1 MNQVQINY
9 VPQMASIAERVNQ
22 PIRLV
27 QCIQMFNEEEFAPL
41 VLASIYDEVDQI
53 IVIEGAVGERSDA
66 TEDGHSTD
74 RTLEIV
80 KEFMENSDP
89 DNKVQLISIKRPWK
103 SLEEMKQ
110 TFLDLT
116 SQGDWLII
124 NDADEIYRPE
134 DIRRVRVAIDRHPHA
149 SEIVPLFLHFYRD
162 FSHVA
167 VPGPEWQPQHQRVIK
182 NMGGMKYNSH
192 PVATM
197 MDGHCS
203 YFSPWMQQRR
213 YMMPNFFV
221 FHYGYA
227 RSNMDEVM
235 EAKQAYYEKELAKHD
250 GANRKFDQKVRDWID
265 GTEPLLYF
273 HDMTGSNAV
282 SHPEVMRRHPL
293 WETANAPISDG
304 EIVWRD
310 SGIYQTSFRG
320 EDIPNVW
327 LCMTGQ
333 AAPQLPLYSNMVDD
347 DI

>member
-1 MNQVQINY
+1 MNQRIHY
-9 VPQMASIAERVNQ
+9 TPQMASIVERINT

-53 IVIEGAVGERSDA
+53 IVIEGAVGERDDA

-74 RTLEIV
+74 RTLEILKDF
-80 KEFMENSDP
+80 KENKDP
-89 DNKVQLISIKRPWK
+89 DNKIQLISIKRAWK

-116 SQGDWLII
+116 SKGDWLII
-124 NDADEIYRPE
+124 NDADEFYRPE

-149 SEIVPLFLHFYRD
+149 SEFVPLFLHFYRD

-167 VPGPEWQPQHQRVIK
+167 VPGPEWQPQHQRIIK

-197 MDGHCS
+197 IDGHCS
-203 YFSPWMQQRR
+203 YFSSWMQPRR
-213 YMMPNFFV
+213 FMIKDLFV

-227 RSNMDEVM
+227 RSGMDDIM
-235 EAKQAYYEKELAKHD
+235 KSKQAYYEKELAKHG
-250 GANRKFDQKVRDWID
+250 GANKKFDEKVQAWID
-265 GTEPLLYF
+265 RTEPVMYF
-273 HDMTGSNAV
+273 GGLQ
-282 SHPEVMRRHPL
+282 HPDVMYKHPL
-293 WETANAPISDG
+293 ASHTTLKKAETPDWTES
-304 EIVWRD
+304 EIYEA
-310 SGIYQTSFRG
+310 SLTGKP
-320 EDIPNVW
+320 IPNIW
-327 LCMTGQ
+327 LCMTQQ
-333 AAPQLPLYSNMVDD
+333 AQPRMSVYSNMVDE

>member
-9 VPQMASIAERVNQ
+9 VPQMASIVERVNT

-53 IVIEGAVGERSDA
+53 IVIEGAVGKRDDA

-80 KEFMENSDP
+80 KDFKATKDP
-89 DNKVQLISIKRPWK
+89 GNKVQLVSIKRAWN

-116 SQGDWLII
+116 SQGDWLVI
-124 NDADEIYRPE
+124 NDCDEIYRPE
-134 DIRRVRVAIDRHPHA
+134 DIKRVCKAIDRHPHA
-149 SEIVPLFLHFYRD
+149 SEFVPLFLHFYRD
-162 FSHVA
+162 FYHIA
-167 VPGPEWQPQHQRVIK
+167 VPGPEWQPQHQRIIK

-197 MDGHCS
+197 ADGHCS

-213 YMMPNFFV
+213 YMMRDFFV
-221 FHYGYA
+221 FHYGYV
-227 RSNMDEVM
+227 RSGMDDVM
-235 EAKQAYYEKELAKHD
+235 KAKQAYYKKELAKHN
-250 GANRKFDQKVRDWID
+250 GANVKFDEKVKAWFD
-265 GTEPLLYF
+265 GTEPVLFY
-273 HDMTGSNAV
+273 DGD
-282 SHPEVMRRHPL
+282 HPAIMNKERVTSLP
-293 WETANAPISDG
+293 DG
-304 EIVWRD
+304 ETPWD
-310 SGIYQTSFRG
+310 NDPFYMLSLTGKP
-320 EDIPNVW
+320 IPNVW
-327 LCMTGQ
+327 LCMSGA
-333 AAPQLPLYSNMVDD
+333 AAPELPMYSNMVDE